1 MIAPGT
7 TIRHMFSVDEKVYEG
22 FKSIFKDENPLHTNA
37 TFAVS
42 KGFKERVMH
51 GNILNGFLSY
61 LVGELLPMKN
71 VIIQSQ
77 TIQFVKPVY
86 LNDKV
91 TLEATVVDYYESVA
105 SAELKYKFINQQ
117 EQVIAK
123 GVIQIGII

>member
-37 TFAVS
+37 AFAVS